1 MSNHDYAELAASIL
15 KQKPAYH
22 REPGLTRDRGIAI
35 VAQAMRQTSRSRQ
48 RARVWLIGSAAAAAA
63 AAAVV
68 VLSAHLPKKPASSVI
83 AGTTSACGNSQ
94 SVCGGASDLAPSVD
108 VGHMNGHDILPGSIF
123 QADSGKSARVHFDSG
138 THMSLD
144 ANTKVAYDEGASVH
158 RFSMSRGAV
167 HLQVAK
173 LTKGQRFLL
182 NTLDAEVEVRGT
194 VFSVK
199 VVEPSQGCGQ
209 RTQVSVE
216 EGVVEVRTAMQLHTL
231 HAGDRWP
238 GSCVASQAKSD
249 QRGLTPGVLRSGA
262 SVADLAKSETTAG
275 PVGGSIPASSNKN
288 ELQVNTSSGIEDP
301 LPKSALAQ
309 QNDIYAR
316 ASTERRLG
324 HTADAIAL
332 YQQLITRFPA
342 SALVESAFVQRLR
355 LLREAHDPE
364 AKAEARRYLELFS
377 QGFARA
383 EALAILDSP

>member
-1 MSNHDYAELAASIL
+1 MSKYDYAELAASIL
-15 KQKPAYH
+15 RHKPEYH

-35 VAQAMRQTSRSRQ
+35 VAQAMRRTSRSRQ
-48 RARVWLIGSAAAAAA
+48 RARSWFIGSAAAAAA
-63 AAAVV
+63 AAAIV
-68 VLSAHLPKKPASSVI
+68 VLSAHSPKRPASSASAIVS
-83 AGTTSACGNSQ
+83 TTSTCGN
-94 SVCGGASDLAPSVD
+94 SVCGGASDLAPIVD
-108 VGHMNGHDILPGSIF
+108 VGHMNGHDILPGSIL
-123 QADSGKSARVHFDSG
+123 QADSDKSARVHFDSG

-144 ANTKVAYDEGASVH
+144 ANTMVAYDEGASVH

-173 LTKGQRFLL
+173 LAKGQRFLL

-238 GSCVASQAKSD
+238 GSCVASQAKPD
-249 QRGLTPGVLRSGA
+249 QRGLAPGVLRWGA
-262 SVADLAKSETTAG
+262 GVADLAKPETKAD
-275 PVGGSIPASSNKN
+275 PVGGSIPALSNN
-288 ELQVNTSSGIEDP
+288 VNSGIEDLQP
-301 LPKSALAQ
+301 RSALAQ

-324 HTADAIAL
+324 HTAEAIAL

-355 LLREAHDPE
+355 LLREAHDPR